1 MFTSTPGAVVSGGTK
16 LMEIVPQG
24 DRLLVE
30 AEIPLQHVQNVRVG
44 LNADVRF
51 TAVSR
56 KGSPVVE
63 GKVISLSADQVESN
77 NPMMRG
83 MKVFS
88 SRIEISAEEAQKL
101 AEYELLPGMQVDT
114 IIKTG
119 ERTYLTYLYKPMQD
133 RLARGLKEK

>member
-1 MFTSTPGAVVSGGTK
+1 
-16 LMEIVPQG
+16 
-24 DRLLVE
+24 
-30 AEIPLQHVQNVRVG
+30 
-44 LNADVRF
+44 
-51 TAVSR
+51 
-56 KGSPVVE
+56 
-63 GKVISLSADQVESN
+63 
-77 NPMMRG
+77 
-83 MKVFS
+83 VFS

>member
-1 MFTSTPGAVVSGGTK
+1 
-16 LMEIVPQG
+16 
-24 DRLLVE
+24 
-30 AEIPLQHVQNVRVG
+30 
-44 LNADVRF
+44 
-51 TAVSR
+51 
-56 KGSPVVE
+56 
-63 GKVISLSADQVESN
+63 
-77 NPMMRG
+77 MRG